1 MELIEIDPLTRK
13 ARGALIP
20 APQIAES
27 RSGRDSIT
35 PIGGLGIFASRE
47 LLSPFIPKADPEHP
61 LSRTFG
67 VWHAKLNVLLLQACI
82 VSSLVLILNIAGT
95 ILMNVNSG
103 NSQIFHG
110 DCRISAK
117 ISSGL
122 HVLINILS
130 TLLLN
135 ASNFSMQLL
144 AAPSRAEVDAAHQ
157 TQNWLDIGVPS
168 LRNLKH
174 IAKCRRLLWWTLV
187 VFSTPLHFL

>member
-1 MELIEIDPLTRK
+1 MDLMEIDPLTRK
-13 ARGALIP
+13 AKGALIP
-20 APQIAES
+20 APQIVES
-27 RSGRDSIT
+27 RSGSDNIT
-35 PIGGLGIFASRE
+35 PIGGLDIFASRE

-61 LSRTFG
+61 LARTFG

-82 VSSLVLILNIAGT
+82 ISSLVLILNIAGT
-95 ILMNVNSG
+95 ILMNINSG

-110 DCRISAK
+110 DCGTSAK

-144 AAPSRAEVDAAHQ
+144 AAPSRAEVDAVHQ

-174 IAKCRRLLWWTLV
+174 IAKCRRVLWWTLV
-187 VFSTPLHFL
+187 VSSTPLHFL